1 MISKYQVIP
10 VPEYILKK
18 PNILRSIYV
27 PEELDKELKKIA
39 AEKGTDKSSLYRI
52 GSEILLAI
60 IDYGD
65 IPECILELLI
75 KQERDDLLESLKGI
89 VGGVKIEG

>member
-1 MISKYQVIP
+1 M
-10 VPEYILKK
+10 PEYVLKK

-75 KQERDDLLESLKGI
+75 KQERGDLLESLKGI
-89 VGGVKIEG
+89 VGGVRIEG

>member
-10 VPEYILKK
+10 VPEYVLKK
-18 PNILRSIYV
+18 PNIPRSIYV

-75 KQERDDLLESLKGI
+75 KQERDDLLESLRGI
-89 VGGVKIEG
+89 VGGVRIEG

>member
-10 VPEYILKK
+10 VPEYVLKK